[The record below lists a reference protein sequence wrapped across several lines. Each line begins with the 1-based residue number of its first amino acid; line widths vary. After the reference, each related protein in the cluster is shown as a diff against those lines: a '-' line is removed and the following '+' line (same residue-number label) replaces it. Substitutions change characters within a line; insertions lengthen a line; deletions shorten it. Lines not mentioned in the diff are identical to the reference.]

1 MCRTYGFAPTAELF
15 TALFTACAS
24 TKDVQKVGGPEEN
37 RFRLR
42 ELHAAAKAF
51 RHLASARIDGE
62 MGQELDAEMVLHQQP
77 LLRRRCSGEL
87 AAF

>member
-1 MCRTYGFAPTAELF
+1 MRLDQRRADA
-15 TALFTACAS
+15 
-24 TKDVQKVGGPEEN
+24 GGSEEN
-37 RFRLR
+37 CFRLR
-42 ELHAAAKAF
+42 ELHAAAEAF
-51 RHLASARIDGE
+51 RCLASAYIDGE